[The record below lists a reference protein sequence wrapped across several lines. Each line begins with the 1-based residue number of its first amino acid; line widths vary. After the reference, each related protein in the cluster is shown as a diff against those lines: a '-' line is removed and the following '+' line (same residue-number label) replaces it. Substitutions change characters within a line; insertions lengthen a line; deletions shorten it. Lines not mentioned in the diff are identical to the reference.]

1 MQNFENIVF
10 KYHKKINFQQQ
21 ADWEDNR
28 LKLKQE
34 KHELSMLDIDEK
46 LKKLEKQS
54 TKMYN
59 NLYSVNKPK
68 IERRDSVS
76 FADEIEGQQCQSPDL
91 LVSILVRFSNKS
103 FINL

>member
-1 MQNFENIVF
+1 MQDFENIVF

-21 ADWEDNR
+21 ADWEDKR

-34 KHELSMLDIDEK
+34 KHEQSMLDLDEK
-46 LKKLEKQS
+46 LKELEKQS
-54 TKMYN
+54 AKMYS

-76 FADEIEGQQCQSPDL
+76 FTDEIEGQQCQSPDL
-91 LVSILVRFSNKS
+91 LVSILVRFSIKL
-103 FINL
+103 FTNL